1 LAAALIRLT
10 KELCLLGALEHFHIQ
25 PIIDLASGSICG
37 GEVLWRPNDAQPT
50 ADDIQA
56 LEDDAGLN
64 ISVTQDSFV
73 FALRALDRMP
83 ANLWLSVNLSC
94 QYIGSG
100 KMFFRPISKTVMDLE
115 CLRRRVGRRLVVE
128 VTEAR
133 VAGEHELAFI
143 HELTALHTIAV
154 DDFGSG
160 DAPLSHMLNLD
171 FSKVKLDRSIVSG
184 VDADCF
190 RQRFVKWLVAGCHAI
205 GADVCAEGVE
215 TESEATFLRRSGVNQ
230 GQGWLWS
237 KAMPAEEFESLLVA
251 QAQPQALVTT

>member
-1 LAAALIRLT
+1 MESI
-10 KELCLLGALEHFHIQ
+10 HIQ
-25 PIIDLASGSICG
+25 PIFDLASGRICG
-37 GEVLWRPNDAQPT
+37 GEVLWRPNDDLPT
-50 ADDIQA
+50 AEEIQA
-56 LEDDAGLN
+56 LEEDPVLN

-73 FALRALDRMP
+73 FALRALDRIP

-100 KMFFRPISKTVMDLE
+100 KMFFRPISKQVLDLE

-128 VTEAR
+128 VTEAK

-143 HELTALHTIAV
+143 HELTSLHTIAV

-205 GADVCAEGVE
+205 DVEVIAEGVE

-237 KAMPAEEFESLLVA
+237 KAMPAGEFEDLLAVSSGA
-251 QAQPQALVTT
+251 EGSKLG